1 MHYMFV
7 MCNSLSFNMSVSRS
21 SMSEL
26 VFKKNE
32 EEMDRVSQVEKK
44 RRVLVLYTGGTIGM
58 KWTDK
63 GIIDKRLIDRNN
75 RDWKLYRIQ

>member
-1 MHYMFV
+1 
-7 MCNSLSFNMSVSRS
+7 
-21 SMSEL
+21 MSEF
-26 VFKKNE
+26 VYKKNE

-75 RDWKLYRIQ
+75 RNWRLYRIQ